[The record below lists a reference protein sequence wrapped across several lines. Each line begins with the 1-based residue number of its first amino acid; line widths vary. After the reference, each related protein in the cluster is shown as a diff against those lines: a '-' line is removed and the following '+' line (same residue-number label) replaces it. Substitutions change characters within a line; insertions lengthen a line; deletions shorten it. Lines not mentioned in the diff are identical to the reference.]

1 MKSIKII
8 AYRLTLSVAVGL
20 LSLFVLS
27 SCIDDQD
34 DLSGRLSG
42 NASEK
47 ANPNWGET
55 QRNFVAT
62 LSSNE
67 VINNLSDSKARG
79 NATFRL
85 SKDGSQIQY
94 KLIVANIQNVTMAHI
109 HVAPAGTNGPVAV
122 WLYPSGPPA
131 QLIPGRSNGV
141 LAEGIITEANIVGPF
156 AAAEDKMA
164 ALLDAM
170 RAGNTYVNVHTSQVP
185 SGEIR
190 GQIR

>member
-1 MKSIKII
+1 MKSFQLNLF
-8 AYRLTLSVAVGL
+8 RLTLSVAVAFLG
-20 LSLFVLS
+20 LFVFS
-27 SCIDDQD
+27 SCTDDQD
-34 DLSGRLSG
+34 DLSGHIS
-42 NASEK
+42 NAASDK

-62 LSSNE
+62 LSSAE

-85 SKDGSQIQY
+85 SKDGTQIHY

-109 HVAPAGTNGPVAV
+109 HIAPAGTNGPVAV
-122 WLYPSGPPA
+122 WLYPSGPPP

-141 LAEGIITEANIVGPF
+141 LAEGIITEANIVG
-156 AAAEDKMA
+156 ALANAEDKMA
-164 ALLDAM
+164 ALLGAM

-190 GQIR
+190 GQID

>member
-1 MKSIKII
+1 M
-8 AYRLTLSVAVGL
+8 
-20 LSLFVLS
+20 FVFS
-27 SCIDDQD
+27 SCIDEQD
-34 DLSGRLSG
+34 DLSGHAS
-42 NASEK
+42 NAASEK
-47 ANPNWGET
+47 ANPNWGDT

-62 LSSNE
+62 ISSSE

-85 SKDGSQIQY
+85 SKDGTQIHY

-109 HVAPAGTNGPVAV
+109 HVAPVGINGPVAV

-131 QLIPGRSNGV
+131 QLIPGRSNGI
-141 LAEGIITEANIVGPF
+141 LAEGIITESNIAGPF
-156 AAAEDKMA
+156 AAAEDKME
-164 ALLDAM
+164 ALLGAM

-190 GQIR
+190 GQIE